1 MKRSLPDKHKQDFS
15 LSLRGFFIS
24 LLFLAAASGAA
35 FLVQVLDGNDRD
47 IPMLFILAVLLI
59 SRCTQG
65 YLYGTISSLVGVF
78 LVNYVFT
85 YPYFEFNFTLS
96 GYPLTFI
103 CMLIASV
110 VTSTLTTQIKQQ
122 EQIRIEAEKEKMR
135 ANLLRSVSHDLRTP
149 LTSILGATSALLDDE
164 ALLAPEKR
172 RTLLQNAHDDAEW
185 LIRMV
190 ENLLSITRM
199 NGEEA
204 KITKTL
210 EAVEEIVGEAVRKF
224 KKRFPGVEV
233 SVTVPEQLLMIP
245 MDPML
250 IEQVL
255 LNLLENSVRHGK
267 SKTGLCVTVQRLGDD
282 AEFTVSDHGIGI
294 APDVFEHLFDGYLT
308 GREEKE
314 SDNERSMGIGL
325 SVCTSIV
332 LAHGGRM
339 RAENLPQGGAA
350 FHFTLPLGEEE

>member
-1 MKRSLPDKHKQDFS
+1 MKRSLSEQCKQQFPV
-15 LSLRGFFIS
+15 SLRGFVLS
-24 LLFLAAASGAA
+24 LLLLAAASGAA
-35 FLVQVLDGNDRD
+35 ILVHVLDGNDRD

-59 SRCTQG
+59 SRFTDG
-65 YLYGTISSLVGVF
+65 YLYGTIASLVGVF
-78 LVNYVFT
+78 LANYIFT
-85 YPYFEFNFTLS
+85 YPYFAFNFTLS

-122 EQIRIEAEKEKMR
+122 EAIRIEAEKEKMR

-149 LTSILGATSALLDDE
+149 LTSILGATSALLDE
-164 ALLAPEKR
+164 ATPLAPEER
-172 RTLLQNAHDDAEW
+172 RGLLQNAHDDAEW

-204 KITKTL
+204 RITKTL
-210 EAVEEIVGEAVRKF
+210 EAVEEVVSEAVRKF
-224 KKRFPGVEV
+224 KKRFSDTEV
-233 SVTVPEQLLMIP
+233 SVSVPQELLMIP
-245 MDPML
+245 MDPIL

-267 SKTGLCVTVQRLGDD
+267 SKAGLSVAVQRLGDN
-282 AEFTVSDHGIGI
+282 AEFTVRDHGAGI
-294 APDVFEHLFDGYLT
+294 AVDVFEHLFDGYLT

-314 SDNERSMGIGL
+314 ADSTRSMGIGL
-325 SVCTSIV
+325 SVCMSIV

-339 RAENLPQGGAA
+339 WAENLPEGGAA